1 MFDNI
6 TRDQFRIDTVIPAI
20 QTAATI
26 AAATVAGR
34 MGHYSVAATTTYG
47 VGLTASTLSAV
58 AANFFANVLYQ
69 YLAIP
74 VTVVASFVLH
84 RFIAGEGLNV
94 LASIK
99 EIAII
104 SAVLVAV
111 KLVADNIGRLKK
123 VEEKVVE
130 AVKKEVVAVE
140 KGVLEGADVVAKT
153 VEKGAAEA
161 SEKIEEMEKELEKK

>member
-94 LASIK
+94 IASIK

-104 SAVLVAV
+104 SAILVAV

-130 AVKKEVVAVE
+130 AVKEVVAVE